1 MKQFRFLQICIVFSA
16 ALFIAPASVPD
27 IDFALAWE
35 PDSTQQD
42 NSGAEEGED
51 FNSLFEDVYTE
62 IDTTYA
68 WSNYKINSGRFD
80 YKTLGPGDTIRI
92 PLVDSAHKRI
102 YAHPFENYVSSD
114 FGRRRYGWHYGVDV
128 KLWTGNPVKCAFDG
142 IVRVVTYDPRGYGRV
157 VVVRHH
163 SGLET
168 LYAHLSRAK
177 VKPRQKVKAGDIIG
191 LGGNTGRSSGSHL
204 HFEMRYYGEPFN
216 PNHIIDFENYRL
228 KNDILVLTRENF
240 EYLTVQRQT
249 VYHTIRKGDTL
260 GAIARRYGT
269 GVSTLCTLN
278 GIGPRTVLRI
288 GRRLMVRTAKK
299 GEKKL
304 TLQVKKSSEA
314 TQ

>member
-1 MKQFRFLQICIVFSA
+1 MKQFRFLQFCIAISA
-16 ALFIAPASVPD
+16 AFFLSSASVPD

-35 PDSTQQD
+35 PDSTEQD
-42 NSGAEEGED
+42 SISAEEKED
-51 FNSLFEDVYTE
+51 FSSLFEDVYTE

-80 YKTLGPGDTIRI
+80 YKSLGPKDTIRI
-92 PLVDSAHKRI
+92 PLVDPSHKRN
-102 YAHPFENYVSSD
+102 YVHPFKNYVSSD

-128 KLWTGNPVKCAFDG
+128 KLRTGSPVKCAFDG

-177 VKPRQKVKAGDIIG
+177 VKPRQKVKAGDVIG

-204 HFEMRYYGEPFN
+204 HFEMRYFGEPFN
-216 PNHIIDFENYRL
+216 PNHIIDFENYCL
-228 KNDILVLTRENF
+228 KDNTLVLTRGNF

-269 GVSTLCTLN
+269 RVSTLCRLN
-278 GIGPRTVLRI
+278 GIGRRTVLRI
-288 GRRLMVRTAKK
+288 GRRLIVRTAKK